1 MHSGASCKMR
11 RNKKLGKLRYLLLT
25 TLEKVICQG
34 WVLEMGGDENIEAVC
49 CLQADRED
57 MEGFKGRHGV

>member
-1 MHSGASCKMR
+1 
-11 RNKKLGKLRYLLLT
+11 
-25 TLEKVICQG
+25 
-34 WVLEMGGDENIEAVC
+34 MGGDENIEAVC